1 MDHVAVVSE
10 RAWDNV
16 IRYSRDLGGRW
27 IGGPDNDPSSDAG
40 DDFYFCQVS
49 FDGGTRIEIL
59 EPIPGDGSDFL
70 RRFLARNGPGPHH
83 FTFKTPD
90 FADTVG
96 ALANADTKSSASTR
110 TARHGR
116 KRSCTPRTAGH
127 GDPGCL
133 GGGEGWDDA
142 PPLPPT
148 RHVST
153 TKIATVVHLVADVQ
167 AAADLFDGPLG
178 MERTDEW
185 KDPNI
190 GTGVDLRSGPWNL
203 KLIQPT
209 DANLAHWM
217 GNRPGRLRALHF
229 QLDDPSLVPDAQ
241 RVGARGGEQQDAM
254 FIVPPE
260 HNLGVRL
267 LLTEH
272 S

>member
-1 MDHVAVVSE
+1 M
-10 RAWDNV
+10 
-16 IRYSRDLGGRW
+16 
-27 IGGPDNDPSSDAG
+27 
-40 DDFYFCQVS
+40 
-49 FDGGTRIEIL
+49 
-59 EPIPGDGSDFL
+59 
-70 RRFLARNGPGPHH
+70 
-83 FTFKTPD
+83 
-90 FADTVG
+90 G
-96 ALANADTKSSASTR
+96 ALAD
-110 TARHGR
+110 
-116 KRSCTPRTAGH
+116 AGYQVIGVNEDSPTWKEAFLH
-127 GDPGCL
+127 PKDSWGMVIQVAWAGGD
-133 GGGEGWDDA
+133 GWDDA

-241 RVGARGGEQQDAM
+241 RVGARGGEQQQAM
-254 FIVPPE
+254 FIVPPSTTSE
-260 HNLGVRL
+260 SASSSPNTAEPRPHEVAGAPSHPPDGPLLGGGRL
-267 LLTEH
+267 PAVYRY
-272 S
+272 